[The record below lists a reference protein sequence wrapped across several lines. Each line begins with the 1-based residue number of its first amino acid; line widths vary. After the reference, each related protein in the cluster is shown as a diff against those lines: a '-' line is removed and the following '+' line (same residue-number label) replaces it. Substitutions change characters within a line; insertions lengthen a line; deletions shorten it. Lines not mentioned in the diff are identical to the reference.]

1 MGLKEKIASWIYQH
15 LNADKLIADKG
26 GIKLYK
32 EVVKDAYGNICETLR
47 SFKGLTPF
55 KTIEKTTT
63 DIRRPYQSDL
73 GQCRSFFTRRTDAI
87 NHITGKR
94 SCSCYTKYDLVYEDY
109 PPKFIGFN
117 YPDRMGG
124 VAVQLKPN
132 ATIEKWDGGPES
144 WHIIHKLPSI
154 EGDVNVYQDPKKL
167 LIKRVDERHF
177 QPFVNPITSYYFKG

>member
-63 DIRRPYQSDL
+63 DIRRPSNIDYQHTRDEKLRIKVLYSRL
-73 GQCRSFFTRRTDAI
+73 RRSI
-87 NHITGKR
+87 NHSNKKKFMHHHVAEGILRMQLSDVELIDYLK
-94 SCSCYTKYDLVYEDY
+94 KYI
-109 PPKFIGFN
+109 KF
-117 YPDRMGG
+117 
-124 VAVQLKPN
+124 
-132 ATIEKWDGGPES
+132 
-144 WHIIHKLPSI
+144 
-154 EGDVNVYQDPKKL
+154 
-167 LIKRVDERHF
+167 
-177 QPFVNPITSYYFKG
+177 